1 MKILAFIL
9 AVIVGG
15 LVWSFT
21 FGLIHTFITGGKG
34 GGLITLIFLYL
45 LFMTIRYFY
54 KKFVVKFGYK
64 LDENIAEDDKK
75 VKNTLIR
82 LIIYFVIFIIL
93 FFVIIAV
100 LAKS

>member
-45 LFMTIRYFY
+45 LFMTIRYF
-54 KKFVVKFGYK
+54 
-64 LDENIAEDDKK
+64 I
-75 VKNTLIR
+75 KNLLSNLAIN
-82 LIIYFVIFIIL
+82 LMKIL
-93 FFVIIAV
+93 Q
-100 LAKS
+100 KMTRK